1 MDAPPMA
8 VMWSHGGLLN
18 FEGRK
23 MSKSL
28 GNFEPLSALLDR
40 HDPLAIRL
48 LFLNTGYQ
56 KPMNFTEDSI
66 AGAKTA
72 LERLQKA
79 AYRFREAARS
89 APSDGSGIDTGE
101 VFAALDNDMDTS
113 SALGAL
119 FKLANAAH
127 TIVAEG
133 NAGAALAV
141 LRDAGGILGIG
152 PAFDDAALDALSTES
167 RVRSVLSALD
177 DGVVERL
184 AARLGDA
191 VHLNGHVPEP
201 AIEAVIAAR
210 NAARKAKDFA
220 LSDKLRD
227 ALAAEGIALKDS
239 KEGTTWTAAGA

>member
-1 MDAPPMA
+1 MA

-48 LFLNTGYQ
+48 LFLSTGYQ

-79 AYRFREAARS
+79 AYRFREAARTEP
-89 APSDGSGIDTGE
+89 AGGTGIDAGE

-119 FKLANAAH
+119 FKLANSSQ
-127 TIVAEG
+127 TIVADG

-141 LRDAGGILGIG
+141 LRDAGTILGIG
-152 PAFDDAALDALSTES
+152 PAFEDAALDAFSTEN
-167 RVRSVLSALD
+167 RVRSVLSTLD
-177 DGVVERL
+177 DGFVDRL
-184 AARLGDA
+184 AARLGGA
-191 VHLNGHVPEP
+191 VHLNGHAPEP